1 VARDTQTSS
10 VPLRELDGH
19 IEWLASAIT
28 QFGNK
33 SSDALD
39 SAAAHREFSH
49 DDLDFDVLPRE
60 EVFLIS
66 NFIMNM
72 RHGAYVYLTLE
83 ILRRK
88 ILKWIRTH
96 TMEMLKHSRKL
107 LELRE
112 SRKARRRLHFPKF
125 KMRKWLFSGSEE
137 TDTIRVAE
145 RHTFIRDERDES
157 KEATENSPIKNHN
170 TFRAGIKYRWRRF
183 RQLLGYFLDWV
194 SKSDNFIYAFKF
206 SLGVM
211 ILSWPAFVPAWV
223 EWYKL
228 SRGGIVHIFVEL
240 CSPLIDY
247 FIVWAPII
255 FVLVFENAV
264 GSTIWIFALRTVG
277 TVVGSTIGYA
287 AYESRHGNEFTMA
300 VIIMVAIIPCYYVQL
315 GTRYQKAGMVCTI
328 SMCVVALSTHLQT
341 VPSIFASEM

>member
-1 VARDTQTSS
+1 
-10 VPLRELDGH
+10 
-19 IEWLASAIT
+19 
-28 QFGNK
+28 
-33 SSDALD
+33 
-39 SAAAHREFSH
+39 
-49 DDLDFDVLPRE
+49 
-60 EVFLIS
+60 LIS

-72 RHGAYVYLTLE
+72 RHGAYVYLTLK
-83 ILRRK
+83 ILTRK

-96 TMEMLKHSRKL
+96 TMEMLKHSREL
-107 LELRE
+107 LELHE

-145 RHTFIRDERDES
+145 RDTFIRDERDES
-157 KEATENSPIKNHN
+157 KEMTENSHIKNPEYIKNHI
-170 TFRAGIKYRWRRF
+170 TVRTGIKYRWRRF
-183 RQLLGYFLDWV
+183 RQFLGYFLDWV
-194 SKSDNFIYAFKF
+194 SKSDNFIYAFKI

-211 ILSWPAFVPAWV
+211 ILSWPAFVPALV

-228 SRGGIVHIFVEL
+228 SRGGIVYIFVEL

-264 GSTIWIFALRTVG
+264 GSTIWIFALRAVG

-300 VIIMVAIIPCYYVQL
+300 VIIMVTTIPCYYVQL
-315 GTRYQKAGMVCTI
+315 GTRYQKAGMVCMI

-341 VPSIFASEM
+341 VPGIFASEM